1 MTLRLLDPEA
11 KLSPR
16 ERQVIHLAGE
26 GKTDKEIARDLG
38 IQPGTVGTLWAR
50 IRAKLGP
57 CNRTELVMRAT
68 LGQGVGTV
76 SDEVVRHCMDLM
88 PMAAW
93 ITDDEGYVVYS
104 NRAAVMLLGSE
115 LAGWHQ
121 TQLSDRMTPMVQ
133 GWWRVR
139 RQDGSSVDQCGHVVD
154 LAEPLG
160 YRLWV
165 MSGCPFY
172 RGREAAG

>member
-1 MTLRLLDPEA
+1 MSQRLLDPET

-26 GKTDKEIARDLG
+26 GKTDKEIAHALG

-57 CNRTELVMRAT
+57 CNRTELVMRAM
-68 LGQGVGTV
+68 LGHGVGTV
-76 SDEVVRHCMDLM
+76 SDEVVRHCMDAM

-93 ITDDEGYVVYS
+93 ITDDSGFVVYS
-104 NRAAVMLLGSE
+104 NHAAVEMLGEGDSV
-115 LAGWHQ
+115 WHQ
-121 TQLSDRMTPMVQ
+121 THLSDRITPMVQ

-139 RQDGSSVDQCGHVVD
+139 RPDGSTIDQCGHVVD
-154 LAEPLG
+154 LGEPIG
-160 YRLWV
+160 FRLWV

-172 RGREAAG
+172 RGQQAP